1 MPVNFLSAEQRESY
15 GNYQGE
21 PTKDM
26 LARYF
31 HLDDFDRQHISSK
44 RGDHN
49 RLGFAV
55 QLCTVRYLGRFPEL
69 FKNIP
74 NAVTEFLAKQLHI
87 DNIKNII

>member
-1 MPVNFLSAEQRESY
+1 MPANSLSAEQRDVY

-21 PTKDM
+21 LAKDM

-31 HLDDFDRQHISSK
+31 HLDDFDHQHISSK

-55 QLCTVRYLGRFPEL
+55 QLCTVCYFGRFPDL
-69 FKNIP
+69 LNNISS
-74 NAVTEFLAKQLHI
+74 AVTEFLAKQ
-87 DNIKNII
+87 